1 MIMINQSFD
10 SKQVFYL
17 ESVFKKELLL
27 ELIKKSVFKDITLY
41 SMMNR
46 GVI

>member
-1 MIMINQSFD
+1 MINESFD
-10 SKQVFYL
+10 REQVFYL
-17 ESVFKKELLL
+17 ESVYKKELLL
-27 ELIKKSVFKDITLY
+27 ELIKKNVFKDITLY